1 MLTRYGAVG
10 AVKRL
15 LKGTRNDRQV
25 KSFGVEWLVVK
36 KRFQPLS
43 KPDEIKKAKERIAR
57 DKAQTA

>member
-36 KRFQPLS
+36 KRF
-43 KPDEIKKAKERIAR
+43 
-57 DKAQTA
+57 